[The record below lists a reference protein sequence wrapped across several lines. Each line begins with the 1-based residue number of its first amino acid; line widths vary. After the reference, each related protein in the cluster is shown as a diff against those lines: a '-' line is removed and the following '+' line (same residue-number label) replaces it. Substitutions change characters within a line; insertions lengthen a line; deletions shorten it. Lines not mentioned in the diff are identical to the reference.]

1 MTAED
6 LQEVAA
12 IEHFIGQK
20 VPRVKLEDFNY
31 AYTRL
36 LDPNPKPIFG
46 GGRSSSRRS
55 YGAGRRRW

>member
-20 VPRVKLEDFNY
+20 IPRVKLEGFGY
-31 AYTRL
+31 SYCRL
-36 LDPNPKPIFG
+36 LDPNPKPVFG
-46 GGRSSSRRS
+46 SRSASKRS
-55 YGAGRRRW
+55 YGPGRGRW